1 MAGQVISRLTSSGGD
16 DAGVHVISSSF
27 YGTCSS
33 AANSEN
39 KIVIIQNRN
48 VEQVNLTKGMLL
60 TVKFTNKN
68 DYSESLPSLQL
79 FKNEAAPDSIPII
92 GNALTIPM
100 TIFAQQNSNIKPN
113 WSAGSVVTFI
123 YDTYIKQNQDGT
135 TSTLG
140 CWIKTAGLSE
150 EIFDNLN
157 IRIDNVES
165 ASTIAI
171 SGVTD
176 RVNSIESNI
185 TQAAVVGDIE
195 FIYWPID
202 STTTPPVTPAASYD
216 WEETFNVNCEW
227 NTDALPYVFGLDIWQ
242 RTKSFTIGNASN
254 PTYSDPIRITGRDG
268 AKGDKGDQG
277 DPGATGSPAYSYDL
291 VTNVTS
297 LIRNVN
303 TNPVIN
309 NPSTITF
316 SATKTEGNN
325 VPTPYLEGKLTVS
338 EYIYDINES
347 KWKWNVLEN
356 KTSFS
361 VSNQSITV
369 TPSIAAT
376 SVMGILFASDGTTEL
391 DKQTIPIIETGRNGS
406 SVTVDS
412 IQYGTS
418 ETEAATPQSWNA
430 SIPTTITPGWW
441 LWTRTSY
448 VGVAT
453 PAISKSYIGT
463 DGEDGTSITI
473 QSISK
478 DEGTT
483 TVILNNGD
491 GTTAALIIEDGT
503 DGENGQQGPA
513 GYIHT
518 AWANG
523 IGQTAQDFIDFS
535 RTNENN
541 LTYLYMGVYT
551 DNEEEDSNDPLDYSW
566 TLIKGEDGNDAIV
579 AYLTNESGSFAA
591 TSSAAVTA
599 SVSSQFVINKGGQTL
614 TAIIK
619 SITPDPVSSLPAY
632 NAGALTV
639 TSSND
644 TFTIGINPN
653 FTTTAYQH
661 NGSFEITASATVN
674 GISQDFTK
682 DFSWVLVPAGV
693 DGTNGTN
700 GFNFANIRL
709 YQIANQPPEKPRNDL
724 IYTFNNQTLTPTSDL
739 NGWSINMP
747 DMTSVTPGL
756 SCYLISA
763 NAASLESTDIIKG
776 IGINESEEDQSD
788 WYGPI
793 VYVQNGKDG
802 LDAYNRASISLYQRS
817 LTEPTEPTNPIN
829 YTFSTGILTPS
840 DSLGNWTTGVTA
852 ATNGEPCWVITANAI
867 SKNETYTI
875 TDWSNPA
882 IFTQDGADG
891 EGISITNREIHY
903 VESNSGTVTPSD
915 SASWNTNIPTVA
927 EGNYLWTRTKITY
940 SDGNVLTS
948 YSVAKQGK
956 SITVTGSS
964 IQYATNNSTTTPT
977 SGWQSNPPTTTPGW
991 YIWTKTTT
999 NYSDES
1005 SVVSYSVSKT
1015 GTNGSNAYLYE
1026 LHCDPSVI
1034 IIDQNVQ
1041 TPTFSPA
1048 AISLSATRTNGN
1060 NTPAAYNGRFKLE
1073 WTSDNNTW
1081 TPIYNGTVNESSKNC
1096 SIANVSTAATSFKAT
1111 LYATGGNSN
1120 TLDTETIPVIR
1131 GGKNGINGYNQST
1144 VYLYK
1149 RSDTQPTAPS
1159 NNHTYNFANK
1169 TFTDATSDKIE
1180 NWTIN
1185 KMPAADGDKVAWM
1198 TFAVA
1203 SSTTSTD
1210 EIVSTEW
1217 STPVKIEGV
1226 DGTDG
1231 YNQTVVQL
1239 YQRYNSQNEND
1250 TPTKPANNSL
1260 TYTFNTNKLTGN
1272 GLGNWSQ
1279 QIPAPNGSPCW
1290 ITVGVARSQSNS
1302 DVIDSW
1308 SDPTIYNKDG
1318 ADGYNKATVYL
1329 YQRATSAPN
1338 RPSEELIYTFNNQT
1352 LTPTPGSTSGNNFL
1366 NNWSQTIPSNSTNP
1380 LWMTAAVANNTA
1392 VSDSIL
1398 ATEWSVPT
1406 KMEGVDGQPGQSG
1419 QPGTNGYNQAT
1430 IDLYKRAD
1438 SAPTSMPGTLTYTF
1452 GATNPLSNP
1461 ANGWSQTIPTTNGQ
1475 PCWVTSGVAISQNTS
1490 ATISNWSTPT
1500 KILEDPINVVIDNDN
1515 VTFPTTNGAATK
1527 TTVTCNIK
1535 AFKGLTQVPCTI
1547 GSISGTV
1554 TGIATS
1560 KTNGTTTTPTAKVTI
1575 TASNTTSALLTTEQ
1589 GTLTIPITISGVAN
1603 SINKQFTWSLAKN
1616 GLNQATLYLYKR
1628 ADSATK
1634 PTSGND
1640 SVYSFTNKTLTNIP
1654 SGWSTTFPA
1663 ETQGSTTPVWVMT
1676 AVASSNTDTDNIAYT
1691 EWSTPVK
1698 YVSSGSNGQPGK
1710 DGEDAYNQAD
1720 VFLYRRATTAI
1731 TPVFAN
1737 NSITYTFSTGING
1750 LNSSYNTN
1758 TSPAITWYTSVTA
1771 ATNSQNDYM
1780 PCWMSSV
1787 HPISQNASV
1796 DISNNWSA
1804 PTIYIQPGIGIKN
1817 VIDYYVATSSTNVTI
1832 NNTDW
1837 VVPDEGADPPI
1848 HMPQIDST
1856 NKYLWNY
1863 EVTTYTDNT
1872 TRTINPHIVATYGR
1886 DGTNVTI
1893 TSIQYGTSNSA
1904 ATEPTSWSP
1913 TAPTSIATGKWV
1925 WVKTT
1930 YSNNSTSINKSY
1942 VGTNG
1947 TNGQPGTSSY
1957 THIAWA
1963 NSTTGTDFT
1972 KNSANANGKLY
1983 LGICINNTQSDSSLT
1998 YDKYTWSL
2006 IQGKSVVS
2014 IKNKYKLTE
2023 TLNRPA
2029 ITDTGWVEPNDNTPI
2044 PTVSSINKYLW
2055 TYEITTYANPS
2066 DTATTQPHL
2075 IGAYGDKGIGVQDI
2089 IEQAILWEYDDSDLE
2104 THPAPAN
2111 NRNDW
2116 QPRES
2121 VVWESGKYIWV
2132 RTKIIWTEGNP
2143 TYIGPELAKNDNNI
2157 GEQLDRNVLIKSGSG
2172 EIITTDDCAPLP
2184 PIEITVFGKSVQDGT
2199 PTPSAPVAIE
2209 SIEPQNLLDDSNVYN
2224 LAVSGSNIASNAS
2237 YRAVWCE
2244 IPPASSNRAFSFV
2257 RNTVEGNRFRVY
2269 GTTEE
2274 PASGVTASALHSSDD
2289 SALSGWFPV
2298 PQAYRY
2304 IFIYLSNAGGTISAG
2319 NIAIYDGADAPSTV
2333 IPYGSL
2339 GVSIKDADNVTTTY
2353 PIDLQGNSLCSLPDG
2368 TRDELRVGER
2378 KVLVKRCEETLQAVT
2393 DGVTGTVGVDVL
2405 SSTGQIANGAQVVY
2419 KLAAPQEI
2427 DLGPASDFPN
2437 LPSPNMSI
2445 WVDGTTIDAEW
2456 WTQYGYET
2464 GRAKLDITSVQKEVT
2479 NTQTSLEKTVVET
2492 NQWWFITD
2500 RYENFDLF
2508 PPKRLIFNEN
2518 TETYEE
2524 ESWIF
2529 NNQTG
2534 NYDNWVLEIPAS
2546 YIEIDPNNPPNR
2558 YEITNIGTSEEPDIK
2573 IKDTVIKEFNENRDI
2588 TKFCVIKENSIQKY
2602 YPYNYYCYEYKFMD
2616 GSTTYSNVIYDS
2628 VKSAIAQNKLV
2639 EEEQNEL
2646 LRQMIESQKQFFYS
2660 DTNGAHVKD
2669 LNTEYRTDWNS
2680 FGMTFWKQDA
2690 KLLAILA
2697 SPDSEGLYSGMTI
2710 YNGKTGF
2717 DEQNN
2722 PREKV
2727 VAKFT
2732 PGLIQLGSD
2741 KDSNRLSITPS
2752 AIRFIKDST
2761 AAAYIENSQF
2771 YTPNITIDSSLYLET
2786 PKESIE
2792 SQNTNQEYRWAWIP
2806 RSNGNVSFKWVGKL

>member
-39 KIVIIQNRN
+39 KVVIIQNRN
-48 VEQVNLTKGMLL
+48 IGQVNLTKGMLL

-79 FKNEAAPDSIPII
+79 FKNEAAPDSVPII
-92 GNALTIPM
+92 GSALTTPM
-100 TIFAQQNSNIKPN
+100 TIFAQQSSNIKPN

-150 EIFDNLN
+150 EVFNNLN
-157 IRIDNVES
+157 IKIDNVES

-171 SGVTD
+171 SGVAD

-216 WEETFNVNCEW
+216 WEETFDVDCEW
-227 NTDALPYVFGLDIWQ
+227 STDALPYVFGLDIWQ

-291 VTNVTS
+291 VIDVTS

-303 TNPVIN
+303 TSPVVN

-338 EYIYDINES
+338 EYIYNTNES

-418 ETEAATPQSWNA
+418 ETEAATPQSWNV

-441 LWTRTSY
+441 LWTKTSY

-463 DGEDGTSITI
+463 DGEDGTSVTI

-483 TVILNNGD
+483 TIILNNGD

-513 GYIHT
+513 GEDGTSSYIHT

-523 IGQTAQDFIDFS
+523 IGQTIQDFIDFS

-566 TLIKGEDGNDAIV
+566 TLIKGEDGNDAII
-579 AYLTNESGSFAA
+579 AYLTNESDSFAA

-614 TAIIK
+614 TATIK
-619 SITPDPVSSLPAY
+619 SITPDPINSLPAY

-709 YQIANQPPEKPRNDL
+709 YQIASQPPEKPRNDL

-747 DMTSVTPGL
+747 NMTSVTPGL

-763 NAASLESTDIIKG
+763 NAASLESTDVIKG

-802 LDAYNRASISLYQRS
+802 LDAYNHASISLYQRS
-817 LTEPTEPTNPIN
+817 LTEPTEPTEPIN

-840 DSLGNWTTGVTA
+840 ASLGNWTTGVTA
-852 ATNGEPCWVITANAI
+852 ATDGEPCWVITANAI

-915 SASWNTNIPTVA
+915 SASWNTNILAVA
-927 EGNYLWTRTKITY
+927 EGNYLWTRTRITY

-956 SITVTGSS
+956 GITVTGSS

-977 SGWQSNPPTTTPGW
+977 SGWQSSPPTTTPGW

-1041 TPTFSPA
+1041 TPAFSPA
-1048 AISLSATRTNGN
+1048 AISLSATRTEGN
-1060 NTPAAYNGRFKLE
+1060 NSPASYGGYFKLE
-1073 WTSDNNTW
+1073 YTNDNQTWTS
-1081 TPIYNGTVNESSKNC
+1081 IYTSVQAESTLNC
-1096 SIANVSTAATSFKAT
+1096 SITSQYIPTPTNVTQLRAS
-1111 LYATGGNSN
+1111 LYKTNN
-1120 TLDTETIPVIR
+1120 MTVTPIDFENIPVIR

-1149 RSDTQPTAPS
+1149 RSDTQPTTPS
-1159 NNHTYNFANK
+1159 NTHTYNFANK
-1169 TFTDATSDKIE
+1169 TFTDATNDKIE

-1210 EIVSTEW
+1210 EIISTEW

-1260 TYTFNTNKLTGN
+1260 TYTFSTNRLTGD

-1302 DVIDSW
+1302 DIIDSW

-1338 RPSEELIYTFNNQT
+1338 RPSEELIYTFNTQG

-1366 NNWSQTIPSNSTNP
+1366 NNWSQTIPSDSTNP
-1380 LWMTAAVANNTA
+1380 LWMIAAVANNTA
-1392 VSDSIL
+1392 TSDSIL
-1398 ATEWSVPT
+1398 ATEWSAPT
-1406 KMEGVDGQPGQSG
+1406 KMEGVDGQPG

-1430 IDLYKRAD
+1430 IDLYKRTD
-1438 SAPTSMPGTLTYTF
+1438 SAPTSSMPGTLTYTF

-1461 ANGWSQTIPTTNGQ
+1461 ANSWSQIIPTANGQ
-1475 PCWVTSGVAISQNTS
+1475 PCWVTSGVAVSRDTS
-1490 ATISNWSTPT
+1490 ATISSWSTPT
-1500 KILEDPINVVIDNDN
+1500 KILEDSVFVNLDNDN
-1515 VTFPTTNGAATK
+1515 ITLPTENGIAKPTTITINVSAYKGISQINTSIDNTEITGKISGKISTSVNNNNSK
-1527 TTVTCNIK
+1527 TT
-1535 AFKGLTQVPCTI
+1535 QV
-1547 GSISGTV
+1547 V
-1554 TGIATS
+1554 
-1560 KTNGTTTTPTAKVTI
+1560 VTI
-1575 TASNTTSALLTTEQ
+1575 TNQLTTDNEK
-1589 GTLTIPITISGVAN
+1589 GILTIPITAAGVT
-1603 SINKQFTWSLAKN
+1603 INKQFTWSLFEN

-1628 ADSATK
+1628 AATASK
-1634 PTSGND
+1634 PTSSYATYNFG
-1640 SVYSFTNKTLTNIP
+1640 SKTLTIP
-1654 SGWSTTFPA
+1654 TAWGIGENNLGWQTTFP
-1663 ETQGSTTPVWVMT
+1663 EGDQGDTTPVWVIT
-1676 AVASSNTDTDNIAYT
+1676 AVASSNTNTDTIDYS
-1691 EWSTPVK
+1691 EWSGPVEWI
-1698 YVSSGSNGQPGK
+1698 SNGK

-1758 TSPAITWYTSVTA
+1758 TNPAITWYTSITA

-1817 VIDYYVATSSTNVTI
+1817 VVDYYVATSSTNVTI
-1832 NNTDW
+1832 NNTNW
-1837 VVPDEGADPPI
+1837 VVPDEEADPPI
-1848 HMPQIDST
+1848 HIPQIDST

-1872 TRTINPHIVATYGR
+1872 TRTINPHIVATYGEK
-1886 DGTNVTI
+1886 GNTGKGISSIVNYYQT
-1893 TSIQYGTSNSA
+1893 TSTS
-1904 ATEPTSWSP
+1904 
-1913 TAPTSIATGKWV
+1913 TAP
-1925 WVKTT
+1925 
-1930 YSNNSTSINKSY
+1930 SNKY
-1942 VGTNG
+1942 
-1947 TNGQPGTSSY
+1947 Q
-1957 THIAWA
+1957 
-1963 NSTTGTDFT
+1963 STTTP
-1972 KNSANANGKLY
+1972 NGWS
-1983 LGICINNTQSDSSLT
+1983 ICPPSN
-1998 YDKYTWSL
+1998 
-2006 IQGKSVVS
+2006 V
-2014 IKNKYKLTE
+2014 
-2023 TLNRPA
+2023 
-2029 ITDTGWVEPNDNTPI
+2029 
-2044 PTVSSINKYLW
+2044 PTVSAQNKFLWNYEEINY
-2055 TYEITTYANPS
+2055 TEGNPTS
-2066 DTATTQPHL
+2066 TNIHL
-2075 IGAYGDKGIGVQDI
+2075 VGAYGDKGIGIQSI
-2089 IEQAILWEYDDSDLE
+2089 TEEAILWEYDDSDLE

-2121 VVWESGKYIWV
+2121 VIWESEKYIWV
-2132 RTKIIWTEGNP
+2132 RTKIIWTEGDP
-2143 TYIGPELAKNDNNI
+2143 TYIGPELAKNDNNLNEKI
-2157 GEQLDRNVLIKSGSG
+2157 NNALSMGTEYIVGTQTAATNIWTG
-2172 EIITTDDCAPLP
+2172 IT
-2184 PIEITVFGKSVQDGT
+2184 Q
-2199 PTPSAPVAIE
+2199 
-2209 SIEPQNLLDDSNVYN
+2209 
-2224 LAVSGSNIASNAS
+2224 
-2237 YRAVWCE
+2237 
-2244 IPPASSNRAFSFV
+2244 
-2257 RNTVEGNRFRVY
+2257 
-2269 GTTEE
+2269 
-2274 PASGVTASALHSSDD
+2274 D
-2289 SALSGWFPV
+2289 SALYTGKSI
-2298 PQAYRY
+2298 AYKLP
-2304 IFIYLSNAGGTISAG
+2304 FAGNSSAATLNLTLSNGEQSGAKAVKMSYSTSSNSAALSNITTQYPANSIIHLVYDGTQWISSNYNSNVDTNTWDREAYKASVTAIEAIAAGKIGVFKIDTNDNNKAKLQILSSEPFDLSFPILYIGTAYTATALTQTNNYTFWGTPFNLTNTHAIQGATANRPVYIVGTISG
-2319 NIAIYDGADAPSTV
+2319 NIMTPTENVLTCTEPTEENELYYIRLGFMSTSTNAILESQH
-2333 IPYGSL
+2333 
-2339 GVSIKDADNVTTTY
+2339 SIYAFVNGKF
-2353 PIDLQGNSLCSLPDG
+2353 Q
-2368 TRDELRVGER
+2368 
-2378 KVLVKRCEETLQAVT
+2378 
-2393 DGVTGTVGVDVL
+2393 
-2405 SSTGQIANGAQVVY
+2405 QIA
-2419 KLAAPQEI
+2419 KSTEELK
-2427 DLGPASDFPN
+2427 DL
-2437 LPSPNMSI
+2437 MI
-2445 WVDGTTIDAEW
+2445 TI
-2456 WTQYGYET
+2456 
-2464 GRAKLDITSVQKEVT
+2464 QKEVT
-2479 NTQTSLEKTVVET
+2479 NTQDTLKKTIVET

-2500 RYENFDLF
+2500 RYDNFNLLHPEKIIGYTEDT
-2508 PPKRLIFNEN
+2508 PPEEI
-2518 TETYEE
+2518 YEG
-2524 ESWIF
+2524 WPN

-2534 NYDNWVLEIPAS
+2534 NYDNWVLEIPDP
-2546 YIEIDPNNPPNR
+2546 YINFESNDLTGR
-2558 YEITNIGTSEEPDIK
+2558 YIFSNGIVEDTI
-2573 IKDTVIKEFNENRDI
+2573 IKDGNNNNRDV
-2588 TKFCVIKENSIQKY
+2588 TEFCIIKPISENSSVYSIQKY

-2616 GSTTYSNVIYDS
+2616 GSIEYSSVIYDS

-2639 EEEQNEL
+2639 EEKQNEI
-2646 LRQMIESQKQFFYS
+2646 LRQMIESQRQFFYS

-2669 LNTEYRTDWNS
+2669 LDTEYRTDWNS

-2697 SPDSEGLYSGMTI
+2697 SPDNEGLYSGMTI
-2710 YNGKTGF
+2710 YNGKTGV

-2752 AIRFIKDST
+2752 AIRFIKDNT

-2792 SQNTNQEYRWAWIP
+2792 SQNTDQEYKWAWIP